1 MWRSW
6 RELAMHT
13 LFSTK
18 QSKGTHRV
26 NREPSE
32 GNSSRRKFI
41 AVLLG
46 TVTSLWLGSSAKA
59 TTKKPMKKRITKPSP
74 KPSVKATPKVSSK
87 PTQMPS
93 STPSASPKPTARP
106 TTSPSAESTVIQTDK
121 NPKIPRNGQQISVN
135 GQILKVD
142 SIAIGGTAIGVRIE
156 PFVRNTVFVTRTG
169 QRSFVAFDSV
179 CTHRGGALALKGEV
193 LVCNLHAAQFDA
205 RSGAVLHPPATV
217 PLTPGDIEIVDEIL
231 YWIPLDQ

>member
-1 MWRSW
+1 M
-6 RELAMHT
+6 
-13 LFSTK
+13 
-18 QSKGTHRV
+18 

-32 GNSSRRKFI
+32 DNSSRRKFI

-46 TVTSLWLGSSAKA
+46 SITSLWLGSSAKA
-59 TTKKPMKKRITKPSP
+59 TTKKPVKKPVKNSP
-74 KPSVKATPKVSSK
+74 PNATPKVSK
-87 PTQMPS
+87 
-93 STPSASPKPTARP
+93 STSQNSPKAPSATPRSTARP
-106 TTSPSAESTVIQTDK
+106 NTSPSAESTVIHTDK

-179 CTHRGGALALKGEV
+179 CTHRGGALALKGGV

-205 RSGAVLHPPATV
+205 RSGDVLNPPATV

>member
-1 MWRSW
+1 M
-6 RELAMHT
+6 
-13 LFSTK
+13 
-18 QSKGTHRV
+18 

-32 GNSSRRKFI
+32 DNSSRRKFI

-46 TVTSLWLGSSAKA
+46 SITSLWLGSSAKA
-59 TTKKPMKKRITKPSP
+59 TTKKPVKKPVKNSP
-74 KPSVKATPKVSSK
+74 PNATPKVSTSTSK
-87 PTQMPS
+87 NSPKA
-93 STPSASPKPTARP
+93 PSATPRSTARP
-106 TTSPSAESTVIQTDK
+106 NTSPSAESTVIQTDK

-179 CTHRGGALALKGEV
+179 CTHRGGALALKGGV

-205 RSGAVLHPPATV
+205 RSGDVLNPPATV